1 MEYEYLQSHQE
12 LLIHILG
19 SGEIHRMDGKII
31 GNQLITFKQIAGFV
45 YLLSLEKASAV
56 NGSVVKVDSGY
67 ALFN

>member
-1 MEYEYLQSHQE
+1 
-12 LLIHILG
+12 
-19 SGEIHRMDGKII
+19 MDGKII